1 MTIDNCINLIA
12 AILIGGGTLFLGI
25 MAWRNIRQTR
35 NIQKT
40 EKRERL
46 LNEIIEWA
54 EATANSPIGRQT
66 KDPHELW
73 KTKLDYKKHK
83 TKGKLIGEIVSSSFK
98 ELSSSFK
105 DINKKLDK
113 AIEFN
118 QQIENGKANV
128 EYLKDYETEIA
139 GSVEKLF
146 KEAAKIKTK
155 DIS

>member
-1 MTIDNCINLIA
+1 M
-12 AILIGGGTLFLGI
+12 IG
-25 MAWRNIRQTR
+25 
-35 NIQKT
+35 K
-40 EKRERL
+40 
-46 LNEIIEWA
+46 
-54 EATANSPIGRQT
+54 
-66 KDPHELW
+66 
-73 KTKLDYKKHK
+73 
-83 TKGKLIGEIVSSSFK
+83 IVSSSFK